1 MSEDVLEVAEAVAED
16 PRGGKPSASGM
27 QRIALCP
34 GSWLAERA
42 YPEESSEAA
51 EAGTRLHKHME
62 LGTLPED
69 AEEAEAVEWC
79 RTQERL
85 LLEKYVSGIGC
96 PSSPEERTSSGYAE
110 APGLRSSG
118 PSVLREV
125 RWWAADGSFS
135 GQGDVAYVHE
145 GCALIVDYKFGH
157 VPVPAAAS
165 NMQLA
170 ALAKLAFD
178 NLACVNVVFC
188 AILQPFASRQEP
200 RAVRYQLADMPQL
213 RRYFGNL
220 LAEAARP
227 GARRVPGEEQC
238 RYCRARAACPACNTL
253 VARETQVDVAT
264 AWSDWSAEKK
274 AEAVR
279 LAGLAKKW
287 AEAVERKAKNDLKNG
302 LDIPGCSLAAGKRS
316 FKVNDA
322 QGAFAVLAR
331 ELGISGEEFAGCC
344 SVKISELDKVVHK
357 RRCERADDG
366 TKVLVKESA
375 AWLRKQLAGVGKES
389 VSEPSLKSE

>member
-1 MSEDVLEVAEAVAED
+1 METDD
-16 PRGGKPSASGM
+16 IRKGKPSASGM

-69 AEEAEAVEWC
+69 PEEAEAVEWC

-85 LLEKYVSGIGC
+85 LLEKYV
-96 PSSPEERTSSGYAE
+96 
-110 APGLRSSG
+110 APMGADR
-118 PSVLREV
+118 VLREV

-135 GQGDVAYVHE
+135 GQGDVAYVHD
-145 GCALIVDYKFGH
+145 GCALIVDYKFGR

-200 RAVRYQLADMPQL
+200 RVVRYQLADVPQL

-238 RYCRARAACPACNTL
+238 RYCRARAACPACSEL
-253 VARETQVDVAT
+253 MVRETQADVA
-264 AWSDWSAEKK
+264 ALWADWSPEKK

-287 AEAVERKAKNDLKNG
+287 AEAVERRAKADLKAG
-302 LDIPGCSLAAGKRS
+302 FAIPGFRLSAGSRS
-316 FKVNDA
+316 FKITDA
-322 QGAFAVLAR
+322 QGAFGQLNALIG
-331 ELGISGEEFAGCC
+331 LTGEEFAGCC
-344 SVKISELDKVVHK
+344 TVKISELDKVVHK
-357 RRCERADDG
+357 RRCERADEG

-375 AWLRKQLAGVGKES
+375 AWLREQLAGVGKES
-389 VSEPSLKSE
+389 VSEGSLKSE